1 MKKKLNKSE
10 LGSVM
15 IEALAML
22 ALIALVTP
30 MLYKKSAE
38 RTTELQDINAAGE
51 MRAIIKA
58 VDDYIS
64 ANYDAISQG
73 KTVTA
78 NTCASEHQTVN
89 YSDFADATEAAKE
102 VDLGHFCEFLPYGI
116 LNADGDI
123 RGSRMF
129 SDYKVVLKIKGTPPP
144 AEGSGESVNS
154 GDRVV
159 TGFVITE
166 PQADELPTIRASS
179 IASMIGGNG
188 GFVSDTSGEDES
200 ATGTISGN
208 LGIWGV
214 SDTREE
220 LGVSVKKGAVVAAS
234 IQGIS
239 SQNAKIDLDGVLY
252 RKNKPEQNHLLN
264 TMATTLYMG
273 AAGSDTVGNDIV
285 NIGHLAVGAENKS
298 QDNDALYIKSGDIRI
313 GTAGAEGAA
322 GTGGNII
329 LDGTGNITLA
339 NGGVTVTGGDL
350 VANASDG
357 DGGTGGNLIV
367 SHEISAAGDAFQV
380 AADAAVTAL
389 SYVAGTADN
398 PAVSINTGAAGSEQS
413 TFKQPVEVEAEGDCS
428 YNDDTQA
435 ITGNCAL
442 KVKGNS
448 VVSGDFTVGKSFSA
462 KDLHAREK
470 LTVGQNASGGDKGRA
485 LTVISSSAEGTGDT
499 ASLNFGKDFFKVY
512 LMGSGGEAGNIG
524 YLEFSDFV
532 NMTKNGESRTFDV
545 GTDSAKATSVKMQTD
560 RSIYEMT
567 NYGTKITGENGVSSI
582 DINSVDATTEG
593 YGYYIDIN
601 SGTINLNNT
610 AFRVFKSDE
619 KDKVLSSIESF
630 KIRPESS
637 LNDEK
642 GYFEVRTKA
651 AGEAN
656 NAVDINSLDTYMT
669 DGNQYIRNGTF
680 HLQKGAAGE
689 GTTAYSDGLTMK
701 AIDSLDSGGN
711 PAAQVNSDEIY
722 MKGLGAGAENV
733 VKFDLARTTTAN
745 ADNVPVYVRKGAI
758 ELTAGDLTA
767 DEGGTRDYNN
777 YVKGEYFVS
786 TKQLENNAL
795 INGETETHY
804 QINPGYTSVMH
815 DIKLT
820 TRGGARL
827 SDILPDFIN
836 KGIYVVDNTYPA
848 KGVTSCGGTGLKL
861 SEYEAKGLTANKGY
875 KDLSGIGTCTSIYQ
889 EVSPWGGF
897 VPSPTCPPGYSKVI
911 TMVPASISMAQA
923 GIPFSKGDDSYTA
936 WKAHPDLSIPYVVKS
951 PYDYLDGTA
960 TDAAPTPLYYQKN
973 TWLKS
978 FADKYCE
985 GGCGTSTNFRGW
997 DVGMGFIYP
1006 YNLYKDYIDHAG
1018 GLSGSHAF
1026 DYTGGDDSSKIIWN
1040 MFPVYAGTLEGY
1052 ATVYCYFNRKNAS
1065 FNPSLIDSE
1074 YDQIDNYRNPTVKA
1088 DSKANT
1094 TSYINRLNDN
1104 RGRLN
1109 AW

>member
-73 KTVTA
+73 KTVT
-78 NTCASEHQTVN
+78 NSCSESSHN
-89 YSDFADATEAAKE
+89 FSSFENATEAAEE

-116 LNADGDI
+116 LNNDGSV
-123 RGSRMF
+123 RESRMF
-129 SDYKVVLKIKGTPPP
+129 SDYKVVLKVKGSATT
-144 AEGSGESVNS
+144 AEGNP
-154 GDRVV
+154 GDRVI

-166 PQADELPTIRASS
+166 PQNDELPTIRASS

-188 GFVSDTSGEDES
+188 GFVSETSGDGDS

-214 SDTREE
+214 SDTRTE
-220 LGVSVKKGAVVAAS
+220 LGINVKKGAVVAAS

-239 SQNAKIDLDGVLY
+239 SQNAKIDIDGVLY
-252 RKNKPEQNHLLN
+252 RIPKPEQNSLLN

-313 GTAGAEGAA
+313 GMAGAEGDAS
-322 GTGGNII
+322 GGNIF

-339 NGGVTVTGGDL
+339 NGGVEVTGGDL
-350 VANASDG
+350 VAHAADG
-357 DGGTGGNLIV
+357 EEGAGGNLIV

-380 AADAAVTAL
+380 AANAAVTAL
-389 SYVAGTADN
+389 SYVAGTADD
-398 PAVSINTGAAGSEQS
+398 PIVSINTGAAGSEQS

-448 VVSGDFTVGKSFSA
+448 VVSGDFTVGESFSA

-560 RSIYEMT
+560 KSIYEMT
-567 NYGTKITGENGVSSI
+567 DSGTKITGEGGLSSI
-582 DINSVDATTEG
+582 DINSTSAATEG

-642 GYFEVRTKA
+642 GYFEVRSKET
-651 AGEAN
+651 GEAN

-669 DGNQYIRNGTF
+669 DGNQYIRNGTL
-680 HLQKGAAGE
+680 HLQKGAASE

-701 AIDSLDSGGN
+701 AIDSLDSGSN
-711 PAAQVNSDEIY
+711 PAAQVSADEIY
-722 MKGLGAGAENV
+722 MKGHGSAAENV

-861 SEYEAKGLTANKGY
+861 SEYEAKGLTTNKGY
-875 KDLSGIGTCTSIYQ
+875 KDLGGIGTCNSIYQ

-923 GIPFSKGDDSYTA
+923 GIPYSKGDDSYTA
-936 WKAHPDLSIPYVVKS
+936 WKAHPDLSVPYVVKS

-960 TDAAPTPLYYQKN
+960 IDAAPTPLYYQKN

-978 FADKYCE
+978 FADKYCD
-985 GGCGTSTNFRGW
+985 GNCATSTNFRGW

-1018 GLSGSHAF
+1018 GTTGGNAF
-1026 DYTGGDDSSKIIWN
+1026 DYTGADDSSKIIWN